1 MSSNARTGLLAG
13 GIALSMLGL
22 AYASVPLYRMFCE
35 VTGWD
40 GTPMRGSVAPGAT
53 GTRTLSVRFD
63 ANTAPGMVWTFRPEQ
78 VTQTIRVGEKTIAF
92 YRAHNPGPEASS
104 GTAVF
109 NVTPDTVGKYFTK
122 IECFCFTEQTL
133 AAGESADM
141 PVMYYIDPA
150 FLNDPDAAKVEEIT
164 LSYTFLPVA
173 AEPVKTAA
181 DTRRKGAPQG

>member
-1 MSSNARTGLLAG
+1 MSANARTGLMAG
-13 GIALSMLGL
+13 GIAVAMLGL

-35 VTGWD
+35 VTGFG
-40 GTPMRGSVAPGAT
+40 GTPMRGDAAPGAT
-53 GTRTLSVRFD
+53 GAQTLSVRFD
-63 ANTAPGMVWTFRPEQ
+63 ANTAPGMGWTFKPSQ
-78 VTQTIRVGEKTIAF
+78 TTQTIRIGAKTIAF
-92 YRAHNPGPEASS
+92 YRAHNPGTEASS

-109 NVTPDTVGKYFTK
+109 NVTPDTVAKYFTK

-133 AAGESADM
+133 AAGASADM

-150 FLNDPDAAKVEEIT
+150 ILNDPDAAKVEEIT
-164 LSYTFLPVA
+164 LSYTFFPMA